1 PVGAGHHAVD
11 RAADRVGGVHPVHR
25 AIAGAD
31 VMGASSL
38 LTWRRGSGTGL
49 AAVLIVFFALA
60 PFYWIF
66 NIAVTPEEQSVTHA
80 IRYLPTAFTRD
91 NFTGIFE
98 AVSFGRAFIN
108 SVVVAVSVTAL
119 SIGLS
124 IGAAYSFAR
133 YHFRGRRLLIVSL
146 LLIYML
152 PGILLL
158 VPMMVIFRTLG
169 ILNTYPAL
177 VLAEATHAV
186 PFGVW
191 LLTNYFASL
200 PRELEEAAQVD
211 GCDRIGAMLRIALPL
226 AVPGVVAAGLFV
238 FIASWNNFLFA
249 FMFTSGEDVRTLPAL
264 LRMFVMGE
272 SGVYWGR
279 VMAGATLTTLP
290 VAIAF
295 LFFQRYLIRGLA
307 AGAVK
312 G

>member
-1 PVGAGHHAVD
+1 
-11 RAADRVGGVHPVHR
+11 
-25 AIAGAD
+25 
-31 VMGASSL
+31 MGAQGVL
-38 LTWRRGSGTGL
+38 DWRKGPATGL
-49 AAVLIVFFALA
+49 AAFLIVFVALA

-66 NIAVTPEEQSVTHA
+66 NIAVTPEEQSFTQG
-80 IRYLPTAFTRD
+80 IRYLPTAFTLD
-91 NFTGIFE
+91 NFVGIFE
-98 AVSFGRAFIN
+98 AVSFGRAFVN
-108 SVVVAVSVTAL
+108 SVVVAVSVTAFTIVL
-119 SIGLS
+119 SL
-124 IGAAYSFAR
+124 GAAYAFAR
-133 YHFRGRRLLIVSL
+133 FNFRGRRLLIVSL

-177 VLAEATHAV
+177 ILAEATHAV

-211 GCDRIGAMLRIALPL
+211 GCDRMGAMLRIALPL
-226 AVPGVVAAGLFV
+226 AVPGIVAAALFV

-249 FMFTSGEDVRTLPAL
+249 FMFTSGESVRTLPVL

-279 VMAGATLTTLP
+279 VMAGAMLTTLP

>member
-1 PVGAGHHAVD
+1 M
-11 RAADRVGGVHPVHR
+11 GGL
-25 AIAGAD
+25 
-31 VMGASSL
+31 ST
-38 LTWRRGSGTGL
+38 LTWRSVPGTWL
-49 AAVLIVFFALA
+49 AAALIMFFVLA
-60 PFYWIF
+60 PFYWII
-66 NIAVTPEEQSVTHA
+66 NIAVTPEEQSFTQA
-80 IRYLPTAFTRD
+80 IRYVPTSFTLA

-98 AVSFGRAFIN
+98 AVSFGRAFVN
-108 SVVVAVSVTAL
+108 SVVVAVSVTVLTVVL
-119 SIGLS
+119 SL
-124 IGAAYSFAR
+124 GAAYAFAR
-133 YHFRGRRLLIVSL
+133 FNFRGRRLLIVSL

-169 ILNTYPAL
+169 IMNTYPGL
-177 VLAEATHAV
+177 ILAEATHAV

-211 GCDRIGAMLRIALPL
+211 GCDRLGAMLRIALPL

-249 FMFTSGEDVRTLPAL
+249 FMFTSGEDVRTLPVL

-279 VMAGATLTTLP
+279 VMSGAVLTTLP

>member
-1 PVGAGHHAVD
+1 MDAAGLMV
-11 RAADRVGGVHPVHR
+11 
-25 AIAGAD
+25 
-31 VMGASSL
+31 
-38 LTWRRGSGTGL
+38 WRRTSWR
-49 AAVLIVFFALA
+49 VLVSALILFFVLA
-60 PFYWIF
+60 PFYWIV
-66 NIAVTPEEQSVTHA
+66 NIALTPEEQAFTQS
-80 IRYLPTAFTRD
+80 IRYFPTDITIQ
-91 NFTGIFE
+91 NFFGIFE
-98 AVSFGRAFIN
+98 AVAFGRAFLN
-108 SVVVAVSVTAL
+108 SVVVAVSVTVLTIA
-119 SIGLS
+119 LS
-124 IGAAYSFAR
+124 IGAAYGFAR
-133 YHFRGRRLLIVSL
+133 YNFRGRRLLIVSL

-177 VLAEATHAV
+177 ILAESTHAV

-211 GCDRIGAMLRIALPL
+211 GCGRIGAMLRIALPL
-226 AVPGVVAAGLFV
+226 AVPGVVAAALFV

-249 FMFTSGEDVRTLPAL
+249 FMFTSGENARTLPVL

-279 VMAGATLTTLP
+279 VMAGAVLTTVP
-290 VAIAF
+290 VAAAF